1 MTSEAEEQRRAAGI
15 EIAELFRTMSA
26 SDSVELKMTVVPDQH
41 RTTIASLAIDP
52 VEAQPRQVFFFDTPD
67 LRLNKAG
74 VVVRARRIQ
83 GGRGDT
89 VVKLRPVVPDDLP
102 QELRRSP
109 SFNVEVDILPGLI
122 GVCSASLKGRASGVE
137 IADAVRGDVP
147 LRKLFSKDQRTFFKE
162 HAPAD
167 IELDALQLLGPTFI
181 LKSVFQATSMARR
194 FVAEAWFY
202 PDGTRILELSTKCLP
217 SEAVA
222 VAHEARTYLEQH
234 GITVGAGTQ
243 QTKTKTALEYFAAQ
257 LRDRGAVT
265 SDDIALGGEGTD
277 ADGEA
282 LPSNAD
288 DADDDALPTTAS
300 SDDEDDAGDRR

>member
-102 QELRRSP
+102 PDLRRSP

-282 LPSNAD
+282 PPSNAD
-288 DADDDALPTTAS
+288 DADDDDLPTTAG
-300 SDDEDDAGDRR
+300 DDEDRR

>member
-1 MTSEAEEQRRAAGI
+1 MTSAADEQRLAAGM
-15 EIAELFRTMSA
+15 EIAELLATMSV
-26 SDSVELKMTVVPDQH
+26 SDSVELKVTVVPDEH

-67 LRLNKAG
+67 LRLNQAG

-89 VVKLRPVVPDDLP
+89 VVKLRPVVPDELP

-109 SFNVEVDILPGLI
+109 SFNVEVDVLPGLI
-122 GVCSASLKGRASGVE
+122 GVCSASLKGRASGAE
-137 IADAVRGDVP
+137 IRDAVRGDTP
-147 LRKLFSKDQRTFFKE
+147 LRKLFSKDQRAFYKQ

-167 IELDALQLLGPTFI
+167 LDLDALQVLGPTFI
-181 LKSVFQATSMARR
+181 LKSVFQATSIVRR

-217 SEAVA
+217 NEAVT
-222 VAHEARTYLEQH
+222 VARQARTYLADH
-234 GITVGAGTQ
+234 GISVGAGTQ

-257 LRDRGAVT
+257 LREVGAAR
-265 SDDIALGGEGTD
+265 SADIALGGEGAD

-282 LPSNAD
+282 LSP
-288 DADDDALPTTAS
+288 DADEDLAIPFANVDD
-300 SDDEDDAGDRR
+300 D

>member
-1 MTSEAEEQRRAAGI
+1 MTSEADEQRLAAGI
-15 EIAELFRTMSA
+15 EIAELFATMSA
-26 SDSVELKMTVVPDQH
+26 SDSVELKMTVVPDEH
-41 RTTIASLAIDP
+41 RTTIANLAIDP

-67 LRLNKAG
+67 LRLNEAG

-109 SFNVEVDILPGLI
+109 SFNVEVDVLPGLI
-122 GVCSASLKGRASGVE
+122 GVCSASLKGRASGAE
-137 IADAVRGDVP
+137 IRDAVRGTSP
-147 LRKLFSKDQRTFFKE
+147 LRKLFSKDQRAFYKE

-167 IELDALQLLGPTFI
+167 IDLDALQVLGPTFI
-181 LKSVFQATSMARR
+181 LKAVFQATSIARR

-217 SEAVA
+217 SEAVP
-222 VAHEARTYLEQH
+222 VARDARKYLAQH

-243 QTKTKTALEYFAAQ
+243 QTKTKTALEFFSTQ
-257 LRDRGAVT
+257 LREAGAT
-265 SDDIALGGEGTD
+265 RSADIALGGEGID
-277 ADGEA
+277 DDGEV
-282 LPSNAD
+282 LSPNAD
-288 DADDDALPTTAS
+288 EDDEDRQTLAAEADDD
-300 SDDEDDAGDRR
+300 

>member
-15 EIAELFRTMSA
+15 EIAELFATMSA

-67 LRLNKAG
+67 LRLNQAG

-89 VVKLRPVVPDDLP
+89 VVKLRPVVPDELP

-122 GVCSASLKGRASGVE
+122 GVCSASLKGRASGAE
-137 IADAVRGDVP
+137 IGDTVRGVSP
-147 LRKLFSKDQRTFFKE
+147 LRKLFSKDQRAFYKE

-167 IELDALQLLGPTFI
+167 IDLDELQVLGPTFI
-181 LKSVFQATSMARR
+181 LKSVFQATSITRR

-217 SEAVA
+217 GDAMVVA
-222 VAHEARTYLEQH
+222 RESRKYIEDH
-234 GITVGAGTQ
+234 GITVGGGTQ
-243 QTKTKTALEYFAAQ
+243 QTKTKTALEFFSTQ
-257 LRDRGAVT
+257 LREAGAAR
-265 SDDIALGGEGTD
+265 SADIALGGEGIDT
-277 ADGEA
+277 DGEV
-282 LPSNAD
+282 LSP
-288 DADDDALPTTAS
+288 DA
-300 SDDEDDAGDRR
+300 EEAG

>member
-102 QELRRSP
+102 PDLRRSP

-122 GVCSASLKGRASGVE
+122 GVCSASLKGRASGAE

-147 LRKLFSKDQRTFFKE
+147 LRKLFSKDQRAFFKE

-167 IELDALQLLGPTFI
+167 IDLDALQLLGPTFI

-217 SEAVA
+217 NEAVA
-222 VAHEARTYLEQH
+222 VAHDARTYLEQH

-288 DADDDALPTTAS
+288 DADDDDLPTTAG
-300 SDDEDDAGDRR
+300 DDEDEAADRR